1 MKIGIPIDERSED
14 ASMASRFGRA
24 LYYLIYNFDTKEYE
38 YHENPSA
45 MARGGAGVKASEFL
59 VSQGVKAVIAPRV
72 GPNAEQVLRASNI
85 IIYEGQVEPWKNLIE
100 KLEKNELKKV

>member
-14 ASMASRFGRA
+14 APMASRFGRA
-24 LYYLIYNFDTKEYE
+24 LYYLIYDLETKKYE

-72 GPNAEQVLRASNI
+72 GPNAEQVLRTSNI
-85 IIYEGQVEPWKNLIE
+85 TIYEGQIEPWKNLIE
-100 KLEKNELKKV
+100 KLEKNELKTV